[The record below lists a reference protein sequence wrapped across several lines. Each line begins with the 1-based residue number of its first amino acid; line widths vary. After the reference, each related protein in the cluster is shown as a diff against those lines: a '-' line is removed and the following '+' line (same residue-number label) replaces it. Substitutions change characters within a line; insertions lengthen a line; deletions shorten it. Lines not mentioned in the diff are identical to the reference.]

1 MVLGR
6 WTRVCS
12 ARDPRIGDR
21 PRDPPRFRPPST
33 PTAIGSR
40 YERRSMALDHA
51 RVLEE
56 VGGEDRMR
64 CEALRQE
71 FLEEGSILR
80 ERRCCTGWENYI
92 YIHMCV
98 YVCISPCKFVVRGC
112 GGEIGGMKRVSVRLE
127 RDEERERS

>member
-6 WTRVCS
+6 RTRVRG
-12 ARDPRIGDR
+12 ARDPRFGDR
-21 PRDPPRFRPPST
+21 PRDPARFRPPST

-64 CEALRQE
+64 CQALRQE

-80 ERRCCTGWENYI
+80 ERRCCTGWQKYICTYI
-92 YIHMCV
+92 YVC
-98 YVCISPCKFVVRGC
+98 VCI
-112 GGEIGGMKRVSVRLE
+112 LL
-127 RDEERERS
+127 